1 MLTWTEAGAV
11 QRPDVVQI
19 RVQRAYPGRV
29 RAGAPVPT
37 RSMSRQEIEDNLHF
51 FTEGMAGPR
60 ARRCQRLVLSG
71 VGVAAR
77 EDTPEVLARAH
88 ELGMTQVV
96 LHIGAEDLEGF
107 DLSRHRD
114 RVDTVVVP
122 VQPGPGVG
130 LRAGARVLRACVD
143 AGVRVATNTVLSE
156 AGLRDLEVAARAIAS
171 VGPGSATFTYPFPIA
186 GNTAAMVPAVGAVVA
201 ALSRAVPRLEE
212 AGVQVILK
220 GLPRC
225 YLGPL
230 GRLVGRT
237 INRWYVDA
245 DHQLGEAILFFPGVV
260 RFHKSEGCRFCVA
273 DPDCDGFFA
282 TYLRRPGFPELE
294 PISAP

>member
-1 MLTWTEAGAV
+1 VLTWTEAGAV

-37 RSMSRQEIEDNLHF
+37 RSMSRQEIEANLRF
-51 FTEGMAGPR
+51 FTEGMSGPR
-60 ARRCQRLVLSG
+60 ARRCLRLVLSG

-77 EDTPEVLARAH
+77 EDTPELLARARA
-88 ELGMTQVV
+88 LGMERIV
-96 LHIGAEDLEGF
+96 LHIGAEDLERF
-107 DLSRHRD
+107 ELARHRD
-114 RVDTVVVP
+114 QVDVVVVP

-130 LRAGARVLRACVD
+130 LGAGARVLRACVD
-143 AGVRVATNTVLSE
+143 AGVDVAANTVLSE
-156 AGLRDLEVAARAIAS
+156 AGLRDLEVAARTIAS
-171 VGPGSATFTYPFPIA
+171 AGPRSATFTYPFPIA
-186 GNTAAMVPAVGAVVA
+186 GNTAAMVPPVGAVVA

-212 AGVQVILK
+212 AGVQVNIK

-225 YLGPL
+225 YLGSL

-260 RFHKSEGCRFCVA
+260 RFHKSEACRFCLA
-273 DPDCDGFFA
+273 DADCDGFFA
-282 TYLRRPGFPELE
+282 TYLRRSGFPDLE
-294 PISAP
+294 PISEP